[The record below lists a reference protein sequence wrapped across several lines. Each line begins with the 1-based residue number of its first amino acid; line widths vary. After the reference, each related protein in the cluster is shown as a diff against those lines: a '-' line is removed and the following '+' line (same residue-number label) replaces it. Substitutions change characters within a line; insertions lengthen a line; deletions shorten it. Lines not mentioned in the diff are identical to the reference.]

1 MFINFNISVLVPL
14 FPAKGS
20 ITIPF
25 LHGLFSASG
34 GMLLI
39 MKLIYVGTEAA
50 IGLKDMATFYACG
63 TIIMHVQTVRI
74 SLTGFL
80 MQRTIQFLFT
90 PFKTIPMGTNL
101 RFYNVYHDVS

>member
-20 ITIPF
+20 FTIPF

-39 MKLIYVGTEAA
+39 MKLIYVGAG

-63 TIIMHVQTVRI
+63 TIIMHVQTV
-74 SLTGFL
+74 S
-80 MQRTIQFLFT
+80 
-90 PFKTIPMGTNL
+90 
-101 RFYNVYHDVS
+101 